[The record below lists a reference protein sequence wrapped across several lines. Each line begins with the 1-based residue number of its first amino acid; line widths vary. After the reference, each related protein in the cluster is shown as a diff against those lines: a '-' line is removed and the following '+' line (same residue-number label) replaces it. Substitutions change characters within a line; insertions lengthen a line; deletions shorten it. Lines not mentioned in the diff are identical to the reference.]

1 MSIFLNYFR
10 ENLEDFKM
18 TKWRNRVQNLNG
30 SLDSVVR
37 PKSEEEQFASL
48 GPIKF
53 VYQLIGHTILGEE
66 CIGAI

>member
-1 MSIFLNYFR
+1 
-10 ENLEDFKM
+10 M